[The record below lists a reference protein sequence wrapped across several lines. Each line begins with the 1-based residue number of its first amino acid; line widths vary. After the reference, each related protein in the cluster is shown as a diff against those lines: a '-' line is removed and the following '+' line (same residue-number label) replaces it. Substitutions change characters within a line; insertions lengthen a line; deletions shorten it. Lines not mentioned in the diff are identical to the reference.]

1 MGVVRGERPA
11 DEGVMTMSRAVP
23 MTVATRLVLAA
34 LGVAVV
40 GLLIQWVADPGKFD
54 GANKT
59 FGLPFP
65 PGILFIAVF
74 GLLSLLTRRW
84 RWHPVFAMLIA
95 VQIVVGGTLAD
106 KLQPNLASGDAG
118 TVIGNVVMVVGLVGS
133 FVAGLVAI
141 VRGGGAGPRTAV
153 PAREQ

>member
-1 MGVVRGERPA
+1 
-11 DEGVMTMSRAVP
+11 
-23 MTVATRLVLAA
+23 MTVPTTLTLAG

-40 GLLIQWVADPGKFD
+40 GLLIQWVADPDKFA

-74 GLLSLLTRRW
+74 GLLTFLSRRW

-95 VQIVVGGTLAD
+95 VQIVVGGALAD
-106 KLQPNLASGDAG
+106 KLQPNLVSDNAG
-118 TVIGNVVMVVGLVGS
+118 TVLGNVVMVVGLVGS
-133 FVAGLVAI
+133 FVCGLVAMGTP
-141 VRGGGAGPRTAV
+141 RGLGGPRSDPGVA
-153 PAREQ
+153 PREP